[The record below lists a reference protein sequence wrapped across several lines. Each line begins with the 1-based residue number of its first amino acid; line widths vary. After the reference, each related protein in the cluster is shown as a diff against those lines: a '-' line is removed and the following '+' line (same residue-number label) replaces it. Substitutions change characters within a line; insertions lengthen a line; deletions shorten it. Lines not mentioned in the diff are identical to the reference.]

1 MKLSLETPMT
11 TWLNLTLQ
19 DRASPIIE
27 QLIYF
32 HDHALIIMLII
43 ITTVFYTIIRII
55 QNKQTRRFILEGQI
69 IETVWTI
76 APAIILV
83 FIAIPSLRLLY
94 LIDEIHNPVLTLKTV
109 GHQWYWSYEYSD
121 FNKLEFDSYI
131 VPQED
136 LQTNMFRLLD
146 TDNRVVLPINSPIRI
161 IVTAAD
167 VLHSWTVPRL
177 GVKSDATPGRLNQV
191 RFSINRP
198 GILYGQCSE
207 ICGAN
212 HRFIPITIERVS
224 TNQFIDWVSKIRE
237 SSDDWKQVM
246 VS

>member
-1 MKLSLETPMT
+1 MA

-19 DRASPIIE
+19 DSASPIME

-32 HDHALIIMLII
+32 HDHALMIMLMI
-43 ITTVFYTIIRII
+43 ITTVFYTLISIM
-55 QNKQTRRFILEGQI
+55 QNKQTSRFMLEGQM

-76 APAIILV
+76 APAIILL
-83 FIAIPSLRLLY
+83 FIAMPSLRLLY
-94 LIDEIHNPVLTLKTV
+94 LMDEIHNPAVTLKTV

-121 FNKLEFDSYI
+121 FTKLEFDSYM

-136 LQTNMFRLLD
+136 LQTGMFRLLD
-146 TDNRVVLPINSPIRI
+146 TDNRVVLPMNSPIRL

-167 VLHSWTVPRL
+167 VLHSWTVPGL
-177 GVKSDATPGRLNQV
+177 GVKTDATPGRLNQV
-191 RFSINRP
+191 SFSINRP

-212 HRFIPITIERVS
+212 HSFMPITIESVA
-224 TNQFIDWVSKIRE
+224 TNQFINWVSKMSE
-237 SSDDWKQVM
+237 
-246 VS
+246 

>member
-1 MKLSLETPMT
+1 MT
-11 TWLNLTLQ
+11 TWSNLRLQ

-27 QLIYF
+27 QLIFF
-32 HDHALIIMLII
+32 HDHALMIILII
-43 ITTVFYTIIRII
+43 ITTVMYTITRIVK
-55 QNKQTRRFILEGQI
+55 NKQTRRFILEGQI
-69 IETVWTI
+69 IETLWTI

-94 LIDEIHNPVLTLKTV
+94 LIDEVHNPALTLKAV

-121 FNKLEFDSYI
+121 FTKIEFDSYMT
-131 VPQED
+131 QEQQPD
-136 LQTNMFRLLD
+136 TFRLLD
-146 TDNRVVLPINSPIRI
+146 TDNRIVLPINSPIRI

-177 GVKSDATPGRLNQV
+177 GVKTDATPGRLNQV

-212 HRFIPITIERVS
+212 HRFMPITIESV
-224 TNQFIDWVSKIRE
+224 TTDQFINWVSKIRD

>member
-1 MKLSLETPMT
+1 MT

-19 DRASPIIE
+19 DRASPVIE
-27 QLIYF
+27 QLIFF
-32 HDHALIIMLII
+32 HDHALIIILII
-43 ITTVFYTIIRII
+43 ITAVFYTIIRIV

-94 LIDEIHNPVLTLKTV
+94 LIDEIHNPVITLKTV

-121 FNKLEFDSYI
+121 FTKLEFDSYI
-131 VPQED
+131 VQQED
-136 LQTNMFRLLD
+136 HQINTFRLLD
-146 TDNRVVLPINSPIRI
+146 TDNRIVLPINSPIRI

-167 VLHSWTVPRL
+167 VLHSWTIPGL
-177 GVKSDATPGRLNQV
+177 GVKTDATPGRLNQV

-198 GILYGQCSE
+198 GLLYGQCSE

-212 HRFIPITIERVS
+212 HRFIPIVIERVS
-224 TNQFIDWVSKIRE
+224 TNQFINWVSKIRE

>member
-1 MKLSLETPMT
+1 MT

-19 DRASPIIE
+19 DRASPVIE

-32 HDHALIIMLII
+32 HDHALIIILII

-55 QNKQTRRFILEGQI
+55 QNKQTARFILEGQI

-94 LIDEIHNPVLTLKTV
+94 LIDEIHNPVVTLKTV

-121 FNKLEFDSYI
+121 FTKLEFDSYI
-131 VPQED
+131 VQQED
-136 LQTNMFRLLD
+136 QQIDTFRLLD

-167 VLHSWTVPRL
+167 VLHSWAVPRL
-177 GVKSDATPGRLNQV
+177 GVKTDATPGRLNQTS
-191 RFSINRP
+191 FSINRP
-198 GILYGQCSE
+198 GLLYGQCSE

-212 HRFIPITIERVS
+212 HRFIPIVIERVS
-224 TNQFIDWVSKIRE
+224 TNQFINWVSKIRE
-237 SSDDWKQVM
+237 LSDDWKQVM